1 MRQTFVTDC
10 VYKKTSLHSTKH
22 MMKKN
27 IFLIIFLFT
36 GLNSF
41 GQLLPQLRGV
51 DCNRSNTQL
60 YQNLYANI
68 TGGVQYRFKV
78 TNNTTLVTDSITKAT
93 RGFNL
98 NELLLSTGT
107 IAPMTF
113 KFKWIMVRGL
123 VPMVI
128 FVILQR

>member
-1 MRQTFVTDC
+1 M
-10 VYKKTSLHSTKH
+10 
-22 MMKKN
+22 
-27 IFLIIFLFT
+27 
-36 GLNSF
+36 
-41 GQLLPQLRGV
+41 

-98 NELLLSTGT
+98 NELPSLNRYNCTYDVQVQMDNGSGFGAYGNICNPSTVAITTKLRSADCGK
-107 IAPMTF
+107 IY
-113 KFKWIMVRGL
+113 
-123 VPMVI
+123 
-128 FVILQR
+128 QQ

>member
-1 MRQTFVTDC
+1 M
-10 VYKKTSLHSTKH
+10 
-22 MMKKN
+22 
-27 IFLIIFLFT
+27 
-36 GLNSF
+36 
-41 GQLLPQLRGV
+41 

-78 TNNTTLVTDSITKAT
+78 TNNTTLVTDSVTKGT

-123 VPMVI
+123 VLMVI
-128 FVILQR
+128 FVILPRWQLRQN